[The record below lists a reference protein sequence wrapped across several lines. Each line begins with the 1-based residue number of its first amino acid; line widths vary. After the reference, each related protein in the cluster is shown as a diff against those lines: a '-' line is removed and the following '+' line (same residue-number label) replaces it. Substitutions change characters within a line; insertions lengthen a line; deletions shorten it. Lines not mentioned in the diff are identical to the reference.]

1 MGASVKF
8 GRMARVIEA
17 GALSQSA
24 ELADLPWRVVSLLNI
39 FRLLV
44 PLVLLLVFFFDAPQ
58 HSVGSELPGLF
69 IGICVAWFAVGVVS
83 ISTIQRRWPNAEWQ
97 ALIQL
102 AADTLAVALLIHASG
117 GMTSGLATLLVLPSG
132 ATATVVRPRLALAAT
147 AFIVIV
153 LLFQTIVSTLTGIGS
168 TSDFLVAGLTGASLF
183 AITLL
188 ALPMANRLRETEA
201 QVLQRDFDLANLSEL
216 NEFIVQHLRE
226 SILVV
231 DAEDRIRLINETASR
246 LLKGD
251 SVQGGELLGEVS
263 PRLLYLLESWRR
275 QEFDRRDTVAEV
287 VSADGGTVI
296 RPQFVS
302 LSQHGPGPVLVFLED
317 TSQMAERVQQS
328 KLAALGRLS
337 ASIAHEIR
345 NPVGAMSHA
354 SQLLRE
360 SPAIGP
366 DDRHLTAI
374 IEKNAVRVSQ
384 IIDNVLELS
393 RRDTTRQERLELG
406 PWLETLA
413 SEFRDTLQLPSDRL
427 RLASE
432 HQVLQVHF
440 DPSHLHQVVWNLCDN
455 AVKHGAGEHGS
466 AVELRAGRI
475 PTTGRPY
482 LEVADRGPGIDA
494 ADAERIFEPF
504 FTNGVGG
511 TGLGLFISRELCQTN
526 GAMLLFEPRPG
537 GGSTFRVI
545 FADPQRWE
553 W

>member
-1 MGASVKF
+1 
-8 GRMARVIEA
+8 MAQSIEA
-17 GALSQSA
+17 YALAREA
-24 ELADLPWRVVSLLNI
+24 EAVDLPWRVISLLNI
-39 FRLLV
+39 FRLLA
-44 PLVLLLVFFFDAPQ
+44 PMVLLLVFFFNAPNYTIGGRFPGMFLGICAAWF
-58 HSVGSELPGLF
+58 SVGL
-69 IGICVAWFAVGVVS
+69 VS
-83 ISTIQRRWPNAEWQ
+83 IRSIQQRWPSAQWH
-97 ALIQL
+97 AVILLVI
-102 AADTLAVALLIHASG
+102 DTIAVTLLVHASG
-117 GMTSGLATLLVLPSG
+117 GMHSGLANLLVLPSG
-132 ATATVVRPRLALAAT
+132 ATATIIKPRLALAAT
-147 AFIVIV
+147 AFIVIA
-153 LLFQTIVSTLTGIGS
+153 LLFQALVAALSGFAAA
-168 TSDFLVAGLTGASLF
+168 SDFVVAGLTGASLF

-188 ALPMANRLRETEA
+188 ALPLANKLRESEA
-201 QVLQRDFDLANLSEL
+201 RVQQRDLDLANLSEL

-251 SVQGGELLGEVS
+251 KVLNGELLGEVS
-263 PRLLYLLESWRR
+263 PRLLYLLETWRR
-275 QEFDRRDTVAEV
+275 QEYDRRDTIAEV

-296 RPQFVS
+296 QPQFVS

-317 TSQMAERVQQS
+317 TSIVADRVQQS
-328 KLAALGRLS
+328 KLASLGRLS

-360 SPAIGP
+360 SPGIGS
-366 DDRHLTAI
+366 DDRHLTDI

-393 RRDTTRQERLELG
+393 RRDTTRQERLQLDS
-406 PWLETLA
+406 WLETLA
-413 SEFRDTLQLPSDRL
+413 NEFRDTLQLAPERL
-427 RLASE
+427 RLTSDLTR
-432 HQVLQVHF
+432 LQVHF

-455 AVKHGAGEHGS
+455 AVKHGGGDHGQT
-466 AVELRAGRI
+466 VELRAGRV
-475 PTTGRPY
+475 PTSGRPY

-526 GAMLLFEPRPG
+526 GAMLLYEPRPG

>member
-1 MGASVKF
+1 
-8 GRMARVIEA
+8 MARAIEA
-17 GALSQSA
+17 DKLAQSA
-24 ELADLPWRVVSLLNI
+24 EQADLPWRVIGLLNV
-39 FRLLV
+39 FRLLA
-44 PLVLLLVFFFDAPQ
+44 PMVLLLVFFFNAPDYTIGGYLPGMFLGICAAWF
-58 HSVGSELPGLF
+58 SVGL
-69 IGICVAWFAVGVVS
+69 VS
-83 ISTIQRRWPNAEWQ
+83 IRMIQRRWPSAQWQ
-97 ALIQL
+97 ALIL
-102 AADTLAVALLIHASG
+102 LAVDAIAVVLLIHASG
-117 GMTSGLATLLVLPSG
+117 GMSSGLANLLVLPSG
-132 ATATVVRPRLALAAT
+132 ATATIVRPRLALAAT
-147 AFIVIV
+147 AFIVLA
-153 LLFQTIVSTLTGIGS
+153 LLFQALVAGLSGFGTA
-168 TSDFLVAGLTGASLF
+168 SDFVVAGLTGASLF

-188 ALPMANRLRETEA
+188 ALPMASKLRESEA
-201 QVLQRDFDLANLSEL
+201 RVQQRDLDLANLSEL

-246 LLKGD
+246 LLKGEQ
-251 SVQGGELLGEVS
+251 VLNGELLGEVS
-263 PRLLYLLESWRR
+263 PRLLYLLETWRH
-275 QEFDRRDTVAEV
+275 QESDRRDTVAEV

-296 RPQFVS
+296 QPQFVS
-302 LSQHGPGPVLVFLED
+302 LSHHGPGPVLIFLED

-366 DDRHLTAI
+366 DDRHLTDI
-374 IEKNAVRVSQ
+374 IEKNAIRVSQ

-393 RRDTTRQERLELG
+393 RRDKTRQERLQLDA
-406 PWLETLA
+406 WLETLA
-413 SEFRDTLQLPSDRL
+413 NEFRDTLQLAPGRLNLMSDLPR
-427 RLASE
+427 
-432 HQVLQVHF
+432 LQVHF

-455 AVKHGAGEHGS
+455 AVKHGAGERS
-466 AVELRAGRI
+466 DAVELRAGRV
-475 PTTGRPY
+475 PTSGRPY

-494 ADAERIFEPF
+494 ADAERVFEPF
-504 FTNGVGG
+504 FTDGVGG

-526 GAMLLFEPRPG
+526 GAMLLYEPRPG

>member
-1 MGASVKF
+1 
-8 GRMARVIEA
+8 MALAIEA
-17 GALSQSA
+17 GKLAQTA
-24 ELADLPWRVVSLLNI
+24 EQVDLPWRVIGLLNI
-39 FRLLV
+39 FRLLA
-44 PLVLLLVFFFDAPQ
+44 PMVLLLVFFFNAPNYTIGGRLPGMFLGVCAAWF
-58 HSVGSELPGLF
+58 SVGL
-69 IGICVAWFAVGVVS
+69 VS
-83 ISTIQRRWPNAEWQ
+83 IRLIHRRWPGSQ
-97 ALIQL
+97 LLALVLL
-102 AADTLAVALLIHASG
+102 AIDTIAVALLIHSSG
-117 GMTSGLATLLVLPSG
+117 GMSSGLANLLVLPAG
-132 ATATVVRPRLALAAT
+132 ATATIVRPRLALAAT
-147 AFIVIV
+147 AFVVIA
-153 LLFQTIVSTLTGIGS
+153 LLFEALIAGLSGFGT
-168 TSDFLVAGLTGASLF
+168 TSHFVVAGLTGASLF

-188 ALPMANRLRETEA
+188 ALPLANRLRESEA
-201 QVLQRDFDLANLSEL
+201 RVQQRDLDLANLSEL

-246 LLKGD
+246 LLKGEK
-251 SVQGGELLGEVS
+251 VLHGELLGEVS
-263 PRLLYLLESWRR
+263 PRLLYLLETWRR
-275 QEFDRRDTVAEV
+275 QESDRRDTVAEV

-296 RPQFVS
+296 QPQFVS
-302 LSQHGPGPVLVFLED
+302 LSQHGPGPVLIFLED

-360 SPAIGP
+360 SPAIGS
-366 DDRHLTAI
+366 DDKHLTDI

-384 IIDNVLELS
+384 IIDTVLELS
-393 RRDTTRQERLELG
+393 RRDKTRQERLQLDA
-406 PWLETLA
+406 WLETLA
-413 SEFRDTLQLPSDRL
+413 NEFRDTLQLAPQRL
-427 RLASE
+427 RLTSDLPT
-432 HQVLQVHF
+432 VQVHF

-455 AVKHGAGEHGS
+455 AVKHGAGDRGDT
-466 AVELRAGRI
+466 VELRAGRV
-475 PTTGRPY
+475 PTSGRPY
-482 LEVADRGPGIDA
+482 LEVADRGPGIDG

-526 GAMLLFEPRPG
+526 GALLLYEPRPG
-537 GGSTFRVI
+537 GGSLFRVI